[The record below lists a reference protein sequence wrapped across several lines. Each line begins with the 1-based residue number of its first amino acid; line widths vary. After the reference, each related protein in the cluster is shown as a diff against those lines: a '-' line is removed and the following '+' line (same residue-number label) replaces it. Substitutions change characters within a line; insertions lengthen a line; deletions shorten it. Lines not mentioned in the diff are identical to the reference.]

1 MRDVIEGRFDG
12 TAEADVV
19 RMLPAKTNFEVEEN
33 VKQDIEVL
41 LIMPRTIATKII
53 ETNCWLADT
62 VW

>member
-33 VKQDIEVL
+33 VK
-41 LIMPRTIATKII
+41 
-53 ETNCWLADT
+53 
-62 VW
+62 